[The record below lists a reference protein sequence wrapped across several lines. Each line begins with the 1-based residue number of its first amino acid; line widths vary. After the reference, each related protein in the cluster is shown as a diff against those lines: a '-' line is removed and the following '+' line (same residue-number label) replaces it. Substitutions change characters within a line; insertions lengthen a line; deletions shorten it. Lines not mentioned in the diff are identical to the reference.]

1 MSDEANDALPLPAAI
16 LLALAEFNAEG
27 LESVSLQRLGKRLGQ
42 GASVLM
48 RQLALMGDAAIG
60 GVPGP
65 GWVAVERDG
74 ERWLALE
81 ASVVRHIGDWSLQAG
96 WRQSVAGR
104 ETPASK
110 GPVLALWRRF

>member
-16 LLALAEFNAEG
+16 LLALAEFKAEG
-27 LESVSLQRLGKRLGQ
+27 LESVSLPRLGKRLGQ

-48 RQLALMGDAAIG
+48 RQLALMGDAALG

-74 ERWLALE
+74 ERWLARL
-81 ASVVRHIGDWSLQAG
+81 SD
-96 WRQSVAGR
+96 AGR
-104 ETPASK
+104 ALAESLVSDAPA
-110 GPVLALWRRF
+110 A